1 MNAPRPFPYKGL
13 MKNLFIII
21 LVMAAAGFARADIN
35 ASWPARNKHAGLAE
49 LERNKVKYVSISD
62 AAKFLDS
69 ENDVNVRRGTG
80 IMRLTNGDL
89 NYTIFSPYIMV
100 GDKSYNIRYDVIFHD
115 GDFYAPIEYLALV
128 IDRLLPENF
137 VYLPAEN
144 LIRITPTAYNI
155 KELTAQQKLNGLLIE
170 VLITEELK
178 FDVVK
183 TDDYWLIITLYGG
196 QIDTSF
202 FNGRRPVKAIYD
214 TKAYQFD
221 NSAQLSVRL
230 RPKDFTFV
238 SKLRENPLRI
248 QVMVKGEGFADTVLA
263 YAPEQGHMRD
273 NKIDVIVIDPGHG
286 GDDLGAVGPSGTK
299 EKDINLQVSK
309 KLQSILEDRGFDVIL
324 SRDSDRFVSLA
335 DRTRI
340 ANEAGADIFISIHA
354 NSSERNKKARGYISF
369 FLSDAKTDQ
378 ARAAA
383 ALENSSI
390 QFETPESRKDYV
402 SDIDF
407 ILLDMVQSEFLQ
419 ESSELAAMIEQNIQ
433 NQTAIESRGVD
444 QAGFF
449 VLNKAYMPSVLVET
463 AFISNKDD
471 EKLLKNGK
479 VQQDIAVAIADAI
492 TSFKAKYEAMSD
504 Q

>member
-1 MNAPRPFPYKGL
+1 MNAARPAPYKQL
-13 MKNLFIII
+13 MTKFLIMLF
-21 LVMAAAGFARADIN
+21 VAMASITARADIN
-35 ASWPARNKHAGLAE
+35 ASWAAQNKQARIAD
-49 LERNKVKYVSISD
+49 LERDKVRYVSLSEV
-62 AAKFLDS
+62 ANFLACA
-69 ENDVNVRRGTG
+69 NDIDVRRGTG
-80 IMRLTNGDL
+80 TMRLTNGNL
-89 NYTIFSPYIMV
+89 NYTIFSPYVVV
-100 GDKSYNIRYDVIFHD
+100 GDKSYNIRYDVVFYN
-115 GDFYAPIEYLALV
+115 GDFYAPIEYLAPV
-128 IDRLLPENF
+128 IDRLMPESF
-137 VYLPAEN
+137 VYLPNDNA
-144 LIRITPTAYNI
+144 IRITPAEYNI
-155 KELTAQQKLNGLLIE
+155 TELTSQQKLNGLLIE

-183 TDDYWLIITLYGG
+183 TDDYWLIITIYGG
-196 QIDTSF
+196 KIDTTF
-202 FNGRRPVKAIYD
+202 FNGRRPVRAIYD

-238 SKLRENPLRI
+238 SKLKENPLRI
-248 QVMVKGEGFADTVLA
+248 QIMVKGEGFADTVLS
-263 YAPEQGHMRD
+263 YAPEPGNMKN
-273 NKIDVIVIDPGHG
+273 NKIDVIVVDPGHG

-299 EKDINLQVSK
+299 EKDINLQISK
-309 KLQSILEDRGFDVIL
+309 KLQSILEDRGFNVIL
-324 SRDSDRFVSLA
+324 TRDSDRFVSLA
-335 DRTRI
+335 DRTKI
-340 ANEAGADIFISIHA
+340 ANEAGADLFISIHC
-354 NSSERNKKARGYISF
+354 NSSEKNKKARGYISF

-383 ALENSSI
+383 ALENSAI

-433 NQTAIESRGVD
+433 NHTAIKTRGVD

-449 VLNKAYMPSVLVET
+449 VLNKAYMPSVLVES

-479 VQQDIAVAIADAI
+479 VQQDIAAAIADAI
-492 TSFKAKYEAMSD
+492 GAFKSKYEAMSD
-504 Q
+504 R